1 MEISAVRTQRTFEA
15 VSEQIRAQV
24 RSGELRVGDR
34 LPNERDL
41 AKSME
46 VSRHALREALR
57 SLESM
62 GLVELRKG
70 ATGGAFIA
78 AGGQPQAM
86 ANAMRGL
93 YYSGGISLEQLT
105 QARLWIE
112 AIVVREATL
121 RADEAAFREM
131 KANVDRAERE
141 TLAGHLVVKTNLNID
156 FHNLLGAATGNPVMA
171 LLMGALMDI
180 LREFVGEVGSVMG
193 MDVIHS
199 RRRLLRHMKAQD
211 VGKAVAEMERH
222 LQVLHRHYLAAAARL
237 KRRGRAGKARE
248 RRT

>member
-1 MEISAVRTQRTFEA
+1 MELTEVRTQRTFEA
-15 VSEQIRAQV
+15 ISEQIRGQV
-24 RSGELRVGDR
+24 RAGALRVGDR

-41 AKSME
+41 ARTMA
-46 VSRHALREALR
+46 VSRHAVREALR

-78 AGGQPQAM
+78 AGDRPQAM

-112 AIVVREATL
+112 AVVVREATL
-121 RADEAAFREM
+121 RADEHAFREM
-131 KANVDRAERE
+131 EANVDLAERE
-141 TLAGHLVVKTNLNID
+141 TLAGNLAVKTGLNIA

-171 LLMGALMDI
+171 MLMGALMDI

-193 MDVIHS
+193 IDVIQS
-199 RRRLLRHMKAQD
+199 RRRLLRHMKARD
-211 VGKAVAEMERH
+211 ADKAVAEMERH
-222 LQVLHRHYLAAAARL
+222 LKVLHANYLDAAARL
-237 KRRGRAGKARE
+237 KRRRVRDKARE
-248 RRT
+248 RQS

>member
-1 MEISAVRTQRTFEA
+1 MELGAVRTQRTFEA
-15 VSEQIRAQV
+15 ISAQIRAQV
-24 RSGELRVGDR
+24 RTGALRVGDR

-41 AKSME
+41 AKSMV
-46 VSRHALREALR
+46 VSRHAVREALR

-78 AGGQPQAM
+78 ASGQPQAM
-86 ANAMRGL
+86 ANTMRGL

-112 AIVVREATL
+112 TVIVREATL
-121 RADEAAFREM
+121 RADERAFREM
-131 KANVDRAERE
+131 EANVDLAERE
-141 TLAGHLVVKTNLNID
+141 TLAGNLAVKTGVNIE

-193 MDVIHS
+193 IDVIQS
-199 RRRLLRHMKAQD
+199 RRRLLRHMKARD
-211 VGKAVAEMERH
+211 AEKSVAEIERH
-222 LQVLHRHYLAAAARL
+222 LKVLHGHYLAAAARL
-237 KRRGRAGKARE
+237 KRRRLREKTEE